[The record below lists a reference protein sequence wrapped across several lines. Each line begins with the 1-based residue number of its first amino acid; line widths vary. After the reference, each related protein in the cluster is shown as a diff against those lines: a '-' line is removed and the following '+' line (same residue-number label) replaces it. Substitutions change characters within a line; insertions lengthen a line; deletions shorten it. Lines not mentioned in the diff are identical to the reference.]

1 VFEFHWPWLALLL
14 PLPWL
19 VRIGWEASARSAATK
34 DMEGEPVLLHPAVQH
49 LELAFAHAPPGATPS
64 SMLHALLVGALWASL
79 VTALMGPQWMERHEE
94 LATPGHDLML
104 AVDVSRSMDSLDFTV
119 DGRPVNRLAVV
130 KGVVGRFVEHRRGDR
145 LGLILFGD
153 AAFVQAPLTV
163 DGNAVRALL
172 DSAVPRMAGDATA
185 IGDAIGLAVK
195 KLRERP
201 KGSRVLILITDGENT
216 AGSLPPLEAAR
227 LAAQYGVRVYTIGV
241 GSKGEVP
248 FPKDGRITME
258 KMEIDEDLLRT
269 VSQWTGGAYFRATD
283 TQALEEIYRR
293 IDALEKTEAATEGL
307 MLPTPL
313 YRWPLSV
320 ALLSLLTLALLYLR
334 RTVSSPI

>member
-19 VRIGWEASARSAATK
+19 VRIGWEASRRAATDK

-49 LELAFAHAPPGATPS
+49 LELAFTHAPPGATPS
-64 SMLHALLVGALWASL
+64 SMLHGLLVGLLWASL
-79 VTALMGPQWMERHEE
+79 VAALMGPQWLERHEE

-104 AVDVSRSMDSLDFTV
+104 AVDLSRSMEALDFTV
-119 DGRPVNRLAVV
+119 EGRPVNRLAVI
-130 KGVVGRFVEHRRGDR
+130 KGVIGRFIEQRHGDR
-145 LGLILFGD
+145 IGLILFGD
-153 AAFVQAPLTV
+153 AAFVQAPLTL
-163 DGNAVRALL
+163 DGSAVRALL
-172 DSAVPRMAGDATA
+172 DDAVPRMAGDGTA
-185 IGDAIGLAVK
+185 IGDTIGLAVK

-201 KGSRVLILITDGENT
+201 EGSRVLILLTDGDNT

-227 LAAQYGVRVYTIGV
+227 LAAQYGVRIYSIGV
-241 GSKGEVP
+241 GSEGEVP

-258 KMEIDEDLLRT
+258 KMDIDEDLLRT

-283 TQALEEIYRR
+283 TKALEEIARH
-293 IDALEKTEAATEGL
+293 IDSLEKTEATTEGL

-313 YRWPLSV
+313 YRWPMGV
-320 ALLSLLTLALLYLR
+320 ALLSLLVLAVLYLR
-334 RTVSSPI
+334 RSLPSPI